1 VNCYAETWG
10 CAFAKIFCR
19 CDCGGHGHSDPT
31 AFRSAGIDAISTF
44 SEQLSPAKIV
54 AMLNGYF
61 EQMIGAVFKNFGYLN
76 RFVNEDLAALRDAAR
91 DSEFQKEHAGQA
103 ALDVRKA
110 LSKAGNAG
118 TSAIKTVS

>member
-1 VNCYAETWG
+1 MRFRKDFLSVRLRRSW
-10 CAFAKIFCR
+10 
-19 CDCGGHGHSDPT
+19 S
-31 AFRSAGIDAISTF
+31 FRSDRVPISRDRRDFNFLRTVESCENRGDA
-44 SEQLSPAKIV
+44 
-54 AMLNGYF
+54 YF

>member
-1 VNCYAETWG
+1 VDCYAETWG
-10 CAFAKIFCR
+10 CAFAKIFDR
-19 CDCGGHGHSDPT
+19 CDCGGHGQSDPA
-31 AFRSAGIDAISTF
+31 AFRSAEIDAISTF

-61 EQMIGAVFKNFGYLN
+61 EQMIEAVFKNFGYLN
-76 RFVNEDLAALRDAAR
+76 RFVNDDLVALRDNQ
-91 DSEFQKEHAGQA
+91 FQKEDAGQA

-118 TSAIKTVS
+118 TSTIKTVS